1 MKNLYIDKE
10 PFVITIAPNLVKNVE
25 SSILKTKNKKKKVI
39 INNKNDDV
47 LMPALKIPIIIEK
60 HPFINIPQRQYIL
73 RSVINCEKGLW
84 SFSFR

>member
-25 SSILKTKNKKKKVI
+25 SSILKTKNTKKKVI

-47 LMPALKIPIIIEK
+47 IDAEGKILTTNKSIS
-60 HPFINIPQRQYIL
+60 N
-73 RSVINCEKGLW
+73 GTD
-84 SFSFR
+84 